1 MKAHEADLRVE
12 VEKQLLEAS
21 DSASDEQQTL
31 IAKQAATFAADMAG
45 QGSECVADPGLRV
58 LLRYAERLALEPASC
73 NAGHAQELRDH
84 GYSDP
89 AIHDAAQVIAYFSYI
104 NRLADG
110 LGVDLEPE
118 MQD

>member
-1 MKAHEADLRVE
+1 LSEA
-12 VEKQLLEAS
+12 AS
-21 DSASDEQQTL
+21 SPTDEQAEDM
-31 IAKQAATFAADMAG
+31 AKQAATFAADMAG
-45 QGSECVADPGLRV
+45 QGSEAVADPGLRV

-73 NAGHAQELRDH
+73 NESHVQELRDH

-118 MQD
+118 MHD

>member
-12 VEKQLLEAS
+12 VEKQLSEAAG
-21 DSASDEQQTL
+21 SASDEQATAM
-31 IAKQAATFAADMAG
+31 AKQAATFAADMAG
-45 QGSECVADPGLRV
+45 QGSESVADPGLRV

-73 NAGHAQELRDH
+73 NEGHVQELRDQ